1 MSKGDKRGEMQSSQT
16 SLFDAPQKI
25 VRSGDLWQLGRHRLL
40 CGDST
45 VESNINTVLGG
56 QEARLTVT
64 SPPYGVGKEYEK
76 RGIEPW
82 RDLVSAVINAIKDH
96 TRIICWNIAD
106 WYCTGTQYIE
116 PTSMYST
123 QMMSDAGFGLMY
135 TRIWKKP
142 GATFHSCNPY
152 HLVSM
157 KPVQEYEYILGY
169 ARRDYEKDYQPIQE
183 ALRAEAEKAGLSNKM
198 LKDVT
203 GAGYM
208 YGHWFTPHQW
218 TLISQENYEKIQE
231 YCRAQCIS
239 AFEKSHAYYRELWE
253 RANIFQKT
261 LEDDE
266 RREWGHWAIWSMNT
280 VGKRDGHPAA
290 FPVELPARCIKLHT
304 RSGDLV
310 LDPFG
315 GSGTT
320 LIAAEE
326 LGRSAALVERD
337 PDYCVL
343 AISRW
348 ERLTGESARLLRA
361 KIGDDGYLPD

>member
-1 MSKGDKRGEMQSSQT
+1 MSHISVMEGD
-16 SLFDAPQKI
+16 
-25 VRSGDLWQLGRHRLL
+25 VWQLGDHRLL

-45 VESNINTVLGG
+45 VESNIVRALNSS
-56 QEARLTVT
+56 EARLTVT

-76 RGIEPW
+76 KGIEPW
-82 RDLVSAVINAIKDH
+82 RELVSGVINAIKDH

-106 WYCTGTQYIE
+106 LYATGTQFIE

-123 QMMSDAGFGLMY
+123 EMLARAGFGMLY
-135 TRIWKKP
+135 ARIWKKP

-157 KPVQEYEYILGY
+157 KPVQEYEWILGY
-169 ARRDYEKDYQPIQE
+169 ARIDYEKDYAPIQE
-183 ALRAEAEKAGLSNKM
+183 ALRAEAEKAGLTNKL
-198 LKDVT
+198 LKEIT

-218 TLISQENYEKIQE
+218 TLISVENYTKIQD
-231 YCRAQCIS
+231 YCRANNID
-239 AFEKSHAYYRELWE
+239 AFKTDFSVYREQWE
-253 RANIFQKT
+253 RANVFQKT
-261 LEDDE
+261 LTDDD
-266 RREWGHWAIWSMNT
+266 RREWGHWAIWNMNT

-304 RSGDLV
+304 RPGDIV

-320 LIAAEE
+320 MLAAEK
-326 LGRSAALVERD
+326 LGRRAVLIERDPSYCEVAIRRYEKLTHRHAQLVER
-337 PDYCVL
+337 V
-343 AISRW
+343 
-348 ERLTGESARLLRA
+348 ESAVNV
-361 KIGDDGYLPD
+361 